1 MDSTTPIPVAIFGK
15 DPKLARA
22 VCEKL
27 LPDFDTVHVC
37 LDLPSALA
45 ELPALF
51 SPSGQPPPAPASGLG
66 TNAYTLDPAK
76 RRAKV
81 PRAVFFGGKFTDD
94 EYDAVVDAVQ
104 KAAAAATATTST
116 TTTNT
121 SGGGYDDDD
130 ADPAGFRQQPVRG
143 GTSSTSSTSTSSD
156 RSTGSNDHH
165 HHHHHHQQVQQQ
177 VHFIKVQ
184 KRDVLAAG
192 ALGPNPDV
200 ICKVFRKKMAAAL
213 DRERDRDRDRAR
225 PDQRRRLRRRR
236 LS

>member
-1 MDSTTPIPVAIFGK
+1 MDSATPIPVAIFGK
-15 DPKLARA
+15 DPKVARA

-27 LPDFDTVHVC
+27 LPDFDAVHVC
-37 LDLPSALA
+37 LDLPSALV

-51 SPSGQPPPAPASGLG
+51 SPSGPPPPAPASGLG
-66 TNAYTLDPAK
+66 TNAYTPDPAK

-81 PRAVFFGGKFTDD
+81 PQAVFFGGGFTDD
-94 EYDAVVDAVQ
+94 EYNAVVDAVQ
-104 KAAAAATATTST
+104 KVTATTA

-121 SGGGYDDDD
+121 SGNDDDDDDAAD

-143 GTSSTSSTSTSSD
+143 GTSSNSSTSISSD
-156 RSTGSNDHH
+156 RSTRSNGH
-165 HHHHHHQQVQQQ
+165 QQQ

-213 DRERDRDRDRAR
+213 DRDRDRGRLEQRDQQQHQQR
-225 PDQRRRLRRRR
+225 QRRQRWR